1 MSQQLLL
8 KVSLFRFHF
17 VPALQYLDCCC
28 NEYPVKQTASFYPRS
43 PLKPV
48 FFVSFFFLWLLKR
61 WDFVILN
68 LIIFEYL
75 DQILQ
80 WKEINEVF

>member
-1 MSQQLLL
+1 MSTEKISFNKSRKLLSQQLLL

-17 VPALQYLDCCC
+17 VPALQYLVCCC

-48 FFVSFFFLWLLKR
+48 FFVSFFL
-61 WDFVILN
+61 
-68 LIIFEYL
+68 
-75 DQILQ
+75 
-80 WKEINEVF
+80 

>member
-1 MSQQLLL
+1 MSTEKISFNKSRKLLSQQLLF

-48 FFVSFFFLWLLKR
+48 FFVSFFFL
-61 WDFVILN
+61 
-68 LIIFEYL
+68 
-75 DQILQ
+75 
-80 WKEINEVF
+80 

>member
-1 MSQQLLL
+1 MSTEKISFNKSRKLLSQQLLF

-28 NEYPVKQTASFYPRS
+28 NEYPVKQTA
-43 PLKPV
+43 
-48 FFVSFFFLWLLKR
+48 
-61 WDFVILN
+61 FVILN
-68 LIIFEYL
+68 LFISEYL

-80 WKEINEVF
+80 